1 MKLNAF
7 FTKPAASTQSSNAPA
22 QGSGS
27 RDSSSTAKTEAS
39 QLSDY
44 QKEFP
49 EFFVQSYTKLAPQH
63 RFERDA
69 DAICHIRQKLDDAIR
84 NQDEQSLPSHRVAD
98 LLNVIPY
105 RRHQGRKVIPVKTIL
120 AKLQQVVNTVDLSGR
135 SSSTEEHPREMLK
148 RVPMKTL
155 KFGEDVRPP
164 YQGTFT
170 KPLPS
175 SVALKLCRAPNSR
188 ALPDVNY
195 DYDSEA
201 EWVEEEEGDDLDAE
215 LDSEESEDDEDDL
228 GDFVDKDDDEFEG
241 RRRQIVGDLEPI
253 CSGIR
258 WEEDQDPDMQ
268 SYRMEIISGTFPG
281 PIPVFVSCW
290 PLTATIRHSPTSH

>member
-7 FTKPAASTQSSNAPA
+7 FSKPAASTLSSNTSAH
-22 QGSGS
+22 GSGS
-27 RDSSSTAKTEAS
+27 HVTSATAKTEAAP
-39 QLSDY
+39 LSDY

-69 DAICHIRQKLDDAIR
+69 DALYHIRQKLDDAIR
-84 NQDEQSLPSHRVAD
+84 NQDQQSLPSYRVVD

-105 RRHQGRKVIPVKTIL
+105 RRHQGRKVVPVKTIL

-135 SSSTEEHPREMLK
+135 SSTTEDHPREMLK

-170 KPLPS
+170 RPLPS
-175 SVALKLCRAPNSR
+175 SVALKLCRAPHSR

-258 WEEDQDPDMQ
+258 LEEDQDPDMQ
-268 SYRMEIISGTFPG
+268 MYRMEIISGTFLYSV
-281 PIPVFVSCW
+281 PVFVSY
-290 PLTATIRHSPTSH
+290 